1 MSEQVDRQNILEL
14 LPFWVNGTLSPEER
28 DMVEAA
34 LEQDPTLRQEAE
46 MLALIRATVKEQP
59 EMQSPGELG
68 LARLRRV
75 IEDNPQTVLDGRS

>member
-34 LEQDPTLRQEAE
+34 LEQDPTF
-46 MLALIRATVKEQP
+46 
-59 EMQSPGELG
+59 G
-68 LARLRRV
+68 RRPRCLPSSV
-75 IEDNPQTVLDGRS
+75 QR